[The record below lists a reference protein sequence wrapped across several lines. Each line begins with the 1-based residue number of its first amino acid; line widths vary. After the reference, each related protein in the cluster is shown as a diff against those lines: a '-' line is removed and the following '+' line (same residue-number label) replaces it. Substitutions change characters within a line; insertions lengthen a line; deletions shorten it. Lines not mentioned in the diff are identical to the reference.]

1 MKIRN
6 IILYIGPL
14 PAFLYKY
21 EPVEAFEKYFGK
33 SLQFSLGRTFNDV
46 FDGEIY
52 PGFESDERRGLIDT
66 VKKQFIYSTSKNC
79 HSNLMWGLYSD
90 KHRGFCVGYNPIE
103 LIRLTNTHW
112 ADSVT
117 YSDTPL
123 NANIN
128 ESLSGRIIS
137 VEGKTIYEPMPI
149 FLKIMFQ
156 KEKAWQHEEEFRLV
170 LADTNDD
177 EEDYKRIEE
186 GIINAVDKIIFG
198 YKSDEEKLIKNFMI
212 KYHET
217 NILFFK
223 ASPSKDQ
230 YDITSDIFLYL
241 EDGKVKEKKDPLL
254 VDFLNKFLIGRQSVD
269 HKIDETYLC
278 TRELGDVLIKQLKNG
293 DFPEDMLPS

>member
-1 MKIRN
+1 M
-6 IILYIGPL
+6 YIGPL

-21 EPVEAFEKYFGK
+21 EPTKAFGTYFGK
-33 SLQFSLGRTFNDV
+33 SLRFSLGRTFNDV

-52 PGFESDERRGLIDT
+52 PGFEKKGFIEV

-90 KHRGFCVGYNPIE
+90 KHAGFCIGYNPIE

-117 YSDTPL
+117 YNDTPL
-123 NANIN
+123 NVNVN
-128 ESLSGRIIS
+128 ESLSGRIVS
-137 VEGKTIYEPMPI
+137 LEGKTIYEPMPTP
-149 FLKIMFQ
+149 LKIMFQ

-170 LADTNDD
+170 LADTNDYD
-177 EEDYKRIEE
+177 ENYKLIEN
-186 GIINAVDKIIFG
+186 GIINSVDKIIFG
-198 YKSDEEKLIKNFMI
+198 YKADKENLIKKFME

-241 EDGKVKEKKDPLL
+241 EDGEVKEKKDPIL
-254 VDFLNKFLIGRQSVD
+254 VDFLNRFLIGRQSVD
-269 HKIDETYLC
+269 RKIDDIYLSI
-278 TRELGDVLIKQLKNG
+278 REFEDALIKQLKNG
-293 DFPEDMLPS
+293 DFSEIKRFSLNGE